1 MERGSEIADSGREDA
16 GAADLVLARE
26 TSEALEPAFPGL
38 ALVEPGVTMDG
49 SGGEVFGVA
58 EGSMWGFEGVMGL
71 VMLDA
76 AGPWVSPRT
85 KWSWQPSSAISGE
98 AVEGGVVLSGK
109 GGSLI
114 ILYKGKG

>member
-1 MERGSEIADSGREDA
+1 MERGSEIADSGPE
-16 GAADLVLARE
+16 GTEAAELALAY
-26 TSEALEPAFPGL
+26 EALEPAPKGL
-38 ALVEPGVTMDG
+38 NWVEGGVTMDVF
-49 SGGEVFGVA
+49 GGEGVTVA

-98 AVEGGVVLSGK
+98 AVEGGVVLSSK
-109 GGSLI
+109 GGSLF